1 MFILLGVNKEK
12 APIIPTPKVIHYF
25 HWQSLLEFQLS
36 SQGPGDAND
45 EDENDD
51 HHDKCVSFLHVKP

>member
-1 MFILLGVNKEK
+1 MVILHGVKKEK
-12 APIIPTPKVIHYF
+12 ATIIPSPKVIHYS
-25 HWQSLLEFQLS
+25 HWQSLLEFHLS
-36 SQGPGDAND
+36 SQGPSDGND